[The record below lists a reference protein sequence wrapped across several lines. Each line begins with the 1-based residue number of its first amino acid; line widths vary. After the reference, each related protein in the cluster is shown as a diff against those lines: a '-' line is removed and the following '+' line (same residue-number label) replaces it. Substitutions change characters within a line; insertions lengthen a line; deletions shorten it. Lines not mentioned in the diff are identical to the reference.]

1 MLGTSI
7 ILYHFKVGNKR
18 LDVVI
23 ESLGEKEYNLIT
35 TRGYKYNSPK
45 YGIIE
50 PENVYYVGEL
60 NFDNP
65 EIINLADNL
74 KIFPEN
80 GYKIYSSFDFENAEL
95 KTENGVLKLYDTYN
109 PIKILKYKYCQIG
122 KPKYII
128 IFKGFAKY

>member
-18 LDVVI
+18 LDIVI

-35 TRGYKYNSPK
+35 NRGYKYNSPK

-50 PENVYYVGEL
+50 PENVYHIGEL

-65 EIINLADNL
+65 EIVSLADNL
-74 KIFPEN
+74 KIVPEN
-80 GYKIYSSFDFENAEL
+80 GYKIYSNFDFENAEI
-95 KTENGVLKLYDTYN
+95 KTENEVLKLYDTYN

-122 KPKYII
+122 KPKYVI

>member
-1 MLGTSI
+1 M
-7 ILYHFKVGNKR
+7 ILYHSKVGNKR
-18 LDVVI
+18 LDIVI
-23 ESLGEKEYNLIT
+23 ESLGEKEYNLINN
-35 TRGYKYNSPK
+35 RGYKYNSPK

-50 PENVYYVGEL
+50 PENVYHVGEL

-65 EIINLADNL
+65 EIISLTNNL
-74 KIFPEN
+74 KIISEN

-95 KTENGVLKLYDTYN
+95 KTENEILKWYDTYN

-122 KPKYII
+122 KPKYVI

>member
-1 MLGTSI
+1 MGTSM

-18 LDVVI
+18 LDVAI

-35 TRGYKYNSPK
+35 NRGYKYNSPK

-50 PENVYYVGEL
+50 PENVYHVGEL
-60 NFDNP
+60 DFDNP
-65 EIINLADNL
+65 EIISLADNL